1 MVANPRA
8 VRHFAQAMMQRS
20 KNDQLDAV
28 VLLEFAERMPFT
40 PWVRPAENTLA
51 LWAIA
56 RRLQLHQR
64 AMKKLRQ
71 QALQCIAADA
81 QLQQRYQLL
90 RSVPGLGEI
99 SAVQTLAEL
108 LLLPADR
115 DVRQWVAYAGLDPRE
130 YSSGTSVRKYT
141 RISKVG
147 NAHLRRALY
156 MPALVASRVEPHL
169 RGFYEHLLAR
179 GKSKRQALVAVA
191 RKLLHAIYGMFRSQ
205 RPYDGTRVYLPSCCR
220 PSGKI
225 LLKSNRESTGVA
237 HSRT

>member
-1 MVANPRA
+1 MRGGFVKSTPRRRCLF
-8 VRHFAQAMMQRS
+8 VTSRS
-20 KNDQLDAV
+20 
-28 VLLEFAERMPFT
+28 
-40 PWVRPAENTLA
+40 
-51 LWAIA
+51 
-56 RRLQLHQR
+56 LQFHQR

-99 SAVQTLAEL
+99 RAVQTLAEL

-147 NAHLRRALY
+147 NAHLRRACTCRPWW
-156 MPALVASRVEPHL
+156 PAALSRICSASL
-169 RGFYEHLLAR
+169 G
-179 GKSKRQALVAVA
+179 Q
-191 RKLLHAIYGMFRSQ
+191 RSQ
-205 RPYDGTRVYLPSCCR
+205 QHTGPIPYNLHPNAHQQKRRQPHDHAH
-220 PSGKI
+220 PSGPEQFRQPVC
-225 LLKSNRESTGVA
+225 KSVAQKHTNRD
-237 HSRT
+237 